1 MQGKWRCRCRAS
13 GDVDAGQV
21 EMLMQGKLRCRCRA
35 IGNVDAGQVE
45 M

>member
-1 MQGKWRCRCRAS
+1 
-13 GDVDAGQV
+13 
-21 EMLMQGKLRCRCRA
+21 MLMQGKLRCRCRA